1 MLRHR
6 LLKQKK
12 IESSSS
18 AVHLVVDQMDEDVLG
33 QVEAELVEPWA
44 AGTKIMS

>member
-12 IESSSS
+12 IESSLFS
-18 AVHLVVDQMDEDVLG
+18 VHLVVDQMDEDVLG
-33 QVEAELVEPWA
+33 QVEA
-44 AGTKIMS
+44 